1 MGDPAPTRGD
11 ARMAR
16 ILIVDDDLD
25 IVEAGRVMLELDGHQ
40 VDAAHNY
47 QDGLDAALR
56 LKPDLMILDVMMD
69 EPDDGFALAQ
79 ALRGRGV
86 TTPIIML
93 TSVSRVSGLSF
104 GIDQELLPV
113 NDFVQKPVD
122 PLLLQEKVRAL
133 L

>member
-1 MGDPAPTRGD
+1 
-11 ARMAR
+11 MAH

-25 IVEAGRVMLELDGHQ
+25 IVEAGRVMLEMDGHT
-40 VDAAHNY
+40 VDAAHSF
-47 QDGLDAALR
+47 QAGLDAALR

-86 TTPIIML
+86 ATPIIML

-104 GIDQELLPV
+104 GIDDDLLPV

-122 PLLLQEKVRAL
+122 PLVLQEKVRAL

>member
-1 MGDPAPTRGD
+1 
-11 ARMAR
+11 MAH

-25 IVEAGRVMLELDGHQ
+25 IVEAGRVMLEMDGHK

-47 QDGLDAALR
+47 QEGLDAALG
-56 LKPDLMILDVMMD
+56 LKPDLLILDVMMD

-86 TTPIIML
+86 KTPIIML
-93 TSVSRVSGLSF
+93 TSVSRVSGLTF
-104 GIDQELLPV
+104 GVDEDLLPV

-122 PLLLQEKVRAL
+122 PQVLQEKVRAL
-133 L
+133 LS